1 MTYLCGM
8 HLTVKPAGKEDISI
22 ISRLADKIWHQYY
35 PSIISLEQIAYMLER
50 FYSEKA
56 LNQEIQEGHLFYL
69 VFLDDQPMGYLCES
83 ESSPGD
89 FFLHK
94 FYLCAEVQNC
104 GIGRKVFEEIFFS
117 KPSIKSIHL
126 TVNRQN
132 YKAINFYFRIGFQI
146 EKMADF
152 DIGNG
157 YFMNDFVMCRNF

>member
-8 HLTVKPAGKEDISI
+8 HLTVKTAGKGDVAL

-35 PSIISLEQIAYMLER
+35 PAIIGLEQIAYMLER

-56 LNQEIQEGHLFYL
+56 LTQEIEQGHRFYL
-69 VFLDDQPMGYLCES
+69 VVLDDQPIGYLCES

-94 FYLCAEVQNC
+94 FYLIGEVQNR
-104 GIGRKVFEEIFFS
+104 GIGRKVLEEIFFS
-117 KPSIKSIHL
+117 KLSLKSIRL

-132 YKAINFYFRIGFQI
+132 YKSINFYFRNGFQI
-146 EKMADF
+146 EKVADF
-152 DIGNG
+152 DIGDG